1 MFQILCARS
10 AIVLTCVL
18 SSFILVGTV
27 SSSLGGNTENFT
39 QFFGCKKSLNYE
51 CDIISNNFKGY
62 SQPGNA
68 TEKIP
73 ILRTPD
79 YVPGIDGKAV
89 KLQAKN
95 FEAITVGDSPG
106 FNSFNFSVSFWI
118 KTYGVVQ
125 PYAYIISHVDRARTA
140 GWFVDMFSNG
150 TGDFVRLS
158 LTDKDG
164 KISSSA
170 DVPIEKGVFVN
181 VIGTFDG
188 STIKVYKNA
197 RLVGSS
203 RYEGTYWPYSLT
215 PLTFGSASYGNAQL
229 GWSGIIDEI
238 SLYNTTLGSLAIN
251 RSNSLKGDKTDL
263 VGNWRFN
270 GNLLDSSQYQNNG
283 EMHTL
288 VTSLSFSPDGK
299 LFYVE
304 KNTGNVKVIPKKKA
318 DPILFA
324 HIADSYVSWE
334 QGLLGFTVDPL
345 YKTNHYVYLYYTVND
360 SISGNAFNRLV
371 RFTDINNKATDEKI
385 LLDRIPASN
394 GYHSGGALAFGPDDK
409 LYIVVG
415 DATEHIFAQ
424 DPSIVVGKVLRI
436 NRDGSIPFDNPYPNS
451 PVYTIGHRNMFG
463 IAFDDGSGNGIV
475 TENGDY
481 YYDEINLIKKGGN
494 YGFPTLQVPNIAP
507 ELANNSSIKPIR
519 SYKITIGPTQA
530 IYYDMKKIPE
540 FTGKFLFGTYTG
552 SIYALAL
559 NKTDSK
565 VSEEDVTNF
574 RFYPF
579 EPVIA
584 ISKSPDGEIYFGGYN
599 IYKLQIPEGLKKLQI
614 LYPLKII
621 ESGQNLIHDVYFDE
635 GSHQIRI
642 NLTKANSD
650 HTNFMKIEIPK
661 NLINITNIQFGGDN
675 DSVGNQTL
683 DVKNSNLV
691 QYNESKDLNILD
703 ITVLPKISRIT
714 LSGR

>member
-1 MFQILCARS
+1 MIQILCARP

-18 SSFILVGTV
+18 TIFIWIITV
-27 SSSLGGNTENFT
+27 SSSFANAENFT

-51 CDIISNNFKGY
+51 CEIISNDFKGY

-79 YVPGIDGKAV
+79 YVPGIDDMAV
-89 KLQAKN
+89 KFQAKN
-95 FEAITVGDSPG
+95 FEAITVGDIPSI
-106 FNSFNFSVSFWI
+106 NSFNFSVSFWI

-125 PYAYIISHVDRARTA
+125 PYSHVISHVDRARTA
-140 GWFVDMFSNG
+140 GWYVDMFSNR

-158 LTDKDG
+158 LTDTDG
-164 KISSSA
+164 KISSSV
-170 DVPIEKGVFVN
+170 DVPIEKGIFVN

-188 STIKVYKNA
+188 STIKIYKNGK
-197 RLVGSS
+197 LLGST
-203 RYEGTYWPYSLT
+203 RYEGTYWPYPLT
-215 PLTFGSASYGNAQL
+215 PLTFGSASYGYAQL
-229 GWSGIIDEI
+229 GWSGIIDDV
-238 SLYNTTLGSLAIN
+238 SLYNTTLGSIAIN
-251 RSNSLKGDKTDL
+251 RTYSRQGYDNDL
-263 VGNWRFN
+263 VGRWQFDS
-270 GNLLDSSQYQNNG
+270 NLSDSSKYQSNG

-288 VTSLSFSPDGK
+288 ITSLSFSPDGK

-304 KNTGNVKVIPKKKA
+304 KNTGNIEVIPKKKA

-324 HIADSYVSWE
+324 HIPDSYVSWE
-334 QGLLGFTVDPL
+334 QGLLGFTIDPL
-345 YKTNHYVYLYYTVND
+345 YETNHFVYLYYAVND
-360 SISGNAFNRLV
+360 SNSGNAYNRLV

-424 DPSIVVGKVLRI
+424 DPSIIVGKVLRI
-436 NRDGSIPFDNPYPNS
+436 NRDGSIPSDNPYPNS

-463 IAFDDGSGNGIV
+463 IAFDDDSGIGIV

-481 YYDEINLIKKGGN
+481 HYDEINLIKKGGN

-530 IYYDMKKIPE
+530 IFYDMKGIPE
-540 FTGKFLFGTYTG
+540 LTGKFLFGTYTG
-552 SIYALAL
+552 SIYALSL
-559 NKTDSK
+559 NNTDSK
-565 VSEEDVTNF
+565 VLEEDVTNF

-584 ISKSPDGEIYFGGYN
+584 ISKSPEGAIYFGGYN
-599 IYKLQIPEGLKKLQI
+599 IYKLQIPEGLKKFQI
-614 LYPLKII
+614 LYPLKITV
-621 ESGQNLIHDVYFDE
+621 SSQDLVHDVFFDE
-635 GSHQIRI
+635 GSHHMRL

-661 NLINITNIQFGGDN
+661 NLINITNIQFGSDH
-675 DSVGNQTL
+675 DSGKNLIL
-683 DVKNSNLV
+683 DVKNSSLV
-691 QYNESKDLNILD
+691 QYNESQNFNVLD
-703 ITVLPKISRIT
+703 ITVLPKISWIA
-714 LSGR
+714 LSGE